1 MIFFDVGEIAVCGI
15 EAKKAGV
22 LRDPDSLKITIYG
35 PDGKVAIGPVNMVS
49 DSEEGKWHYDFATV
63 SDEPPEPPVYSD
75 AGEYLVTVQG
85 MDGTRPIIVKGSFI
99 LR

>member
-1 MIFFDVGEIAVCGI
+1 MIYFDVGEIVLCAI
-15 EAKKAGV
+15 EAKKLGV
-22 LRDPDSLKITIYG
+22 LRDPDSLKITIYD
-35 PDGKVAIGPVNMVS
+35 PDGEKIIGPVDMTS

-63 SDEPPEPPVYSD
+63 SGEPPVYK
-75 AGEYLVTVQG
+75 AKGEYRAEVTG